1 MDPKILER
9 VVAFRRELHT
19 FPEIS
24 LKEFETHKRIK
35 SFLIELGVES
45 GWIREMKPT
54 GLVVDIKGKAAPKG
68 KGFCVAFRA
77 DMDALSM
84 TEENDHL
91 EYKSQNKGAAHM
103 CGHDG
108 HMACLIGFVPLFLA
122 SLSAIPSNKTVRL
135 LFQPSEEGPVA
146 GA

>member
-9 VVAFRRELHT
+9 VVALRHEIHR
-19 FPEIS
+19 FPETS
-24 LKEFETHKRIK
+24 LNEFETQKRLKKI
-35 SFLIELGVES
+35 LIEFGVENE
-45 GWIREMKPT
+45 WIREINPT
-54 GLVVDIKGKAAPKG
+54 GMIVDIRG
-68 KGFCVAFRA
+68 KGAPQGKDYCVAFRA

-108 HMACLIGFVPLFLA
+108 HMACLVGFVPLFIA
-122 SLSAIPSNKTVRL
+122 SLHTIPSNKTVRL
-135 LFQPSEEGPVA
+135 LFQPSEEGPGP